1 MQVKS
6 IQHEAKLSFRKIC
19 ELLGNNSLRL
29 DDELTPLELLC
40 IRNYASMQA
49 EAKKKEEEKQAIEKA
64 KPKAQRKKERRA
76 RRDAKHSSKSKHK
89 PVNPLNPNAYVFP
102 KEVISKGVIY
112 TPVNGKVK

>member
-19 ELLGNNSLRL
+19 ELLGNSSLRL
-29 DDELTPLELLC
+29 DDEITPLEVLR
-40 IRNYASMQA
+40 IRDYASRQA
-49 EAKKKEEEKQAIEKA
+49 EARRKDEQQKAIEQA
-64 KPKAQRKKERRA
+64 KPKGQRKKEKRA
-76 RRDAKHSSKSKHK
+76 RREAKHSPKSKHK
-89 PVNPLNPNAYVFP
+89 PVNPLNPNAYVFS